1 MSPVGKGQMTS
12 TLSPIISNNDDD
24 DPSTW
29 SKSKKKR
36 MRRKRKRE
44 EAAKK
49 LAMDGEEAT
58 KPDVSSSKKH
68 RASEDDDDSN
78 DGKKT
83 QKLKRSKQSSPKE
96 TMITL
101 AQTLSKDVED
111 KLIAVDIDGTLCHHA
126 KWYDGVEPEPRQ
138 EIIDLVWKWY
148 KARAHII
155 IYTSRQPKYYPLT
168 LAWLIKHDVP
178 FHGICMQQ
186 KPSAD
191 YYIDDKNLCV
201 LS

>member
-1 MSPVGKGQMTS
+1 
-12 TLSPIISNNDDD
+12 
-24 DPSTW
+24 
-29 SKSKKKR
+29 
-36 MRRKRKRE
+36 
-44 EAAKK
+44 
-49 LAMDGEEAT
+49 
-58 KPDVSSSKKH
+58 
-68 RASEDDDDSN
+68 
-78 DGKKT
+78 
-83 QKLKRSKQSSPKE
+83 
-96 TMITL
+96 MITL

-111 KLIAVDIDGTLCHHA
+111 KLFAIDLDGTLCHFA
-126 KWYDGVEPEPRQ
+126 RWYDGVEPEPRQ